1 MTSSFLKTSS
11 ARAMESDVNL
21 FFTGLIR
28 RNRLSTLFTGTEQFY
43 ALCRFLLDEQRIIA
57 VRANP
62 RYWFE
67 IDNELAFR
75 IAIAGV
81 ERFTEP
87 GTTLYQLSLL
97 ALGTGNRGLI
107 WFINLL
113 GMATFRVVATAD
125 KHTEAPLT

>member
-1 MTSSFLKTSS
+1 
-11 ARAMESDVNL
+11 MESDVNL

>member
-1 MTSSFLKTSS
+1 
-11 ARAMESDVNL
+11 MESDVNL

-28 RNRLSTLFTGTEQFY
+28 RDRLSTLFTGTEEFY

-62 RYWFE
+62 RYRFE

-81 ERFTEP
+81 ERFTET
-87 GTTLYQLSLL
+87 GVTLYQLSLL
-97 ALGTGNRGLI
+97 ALGTGNRCLI
-107 WFINLL
+107 RFIKLFC
-113 GMATFRVVATAD
+113 MTKFCVVATAD
-125 KHTEAPLT
+125 KHTKASLTQCQSSTTDRA